1 MIEAIIFDLGGTL
14 IEYSGGYTS
23 WPDLET
29 PGFAAAHR
37 YLREQG
43 VAMPELD
50 RFRLVG
56 FDLLPGRWR
65 EATAG
70 HRNLTLPDLLAEV
83 LMNLKVSLPDRRL
96 LEQAAEQYEDAVRA
110 EAKPIPHGRE
120 VVSTLKGEG
129 YRLGLISNTMFGSR
143 AHVHDLER
151 FGLADFFDTML
162 FSADHNKWKPRPD
175 PFLHVMAE
183 LDVTPSESV
192 FVGDDPASDVVGGQR
207 VGMRTIYFPS
217 SQRFPSPDG
226 VVSDGRITDL
236 RELPLVLAAFNLS
249 D

>member
-37 YLREQG
+37 FLCDRG
-43 VAMPELD
+43 VEMPELD

-65 EATAG
+65 EATSG
-70 HRNLTLPDLLAEV
+70 HRNLTLEDLMAEV
-83 LMNLKVSLPDRRL
+83 LLNLKVPLP
-96 LEQAAEQYEDAVRA
+96 AAELIDGAAIAYEDAVRA
-110 EAKPIPHGRE
+110 EARPIPHGRE
-120 VVSTLKGEG
+120 VVATLKADG

-143 AHVHDLER
+143 AHINDLER
-151 FGLADFFDTML
+151 FGLAGFFDTML

-183 LDVTPSESV
+183 LNVTPSEAV

-207 VGMRTIYFPS
+207 VGMKTIYFPS

-226 VVSDGRITDL
+226 VVSDGRINDL
-236 RELPLVLAAFNLS
+236 LELPLVLAAFNLA